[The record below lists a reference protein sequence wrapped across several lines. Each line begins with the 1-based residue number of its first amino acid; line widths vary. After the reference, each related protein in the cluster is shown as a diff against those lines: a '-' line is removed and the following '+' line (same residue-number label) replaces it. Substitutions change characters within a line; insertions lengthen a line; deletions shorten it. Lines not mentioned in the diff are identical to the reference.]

1 MDRTSH
7 GIVQVLHNSD
17 HLETEDQKNT
27 LLQGFPDLKNF

>member
-1 MDRTSH
+1 MDGTSH

-27 LLQGFPDLKNF
+27 LLQGFLGLKKF